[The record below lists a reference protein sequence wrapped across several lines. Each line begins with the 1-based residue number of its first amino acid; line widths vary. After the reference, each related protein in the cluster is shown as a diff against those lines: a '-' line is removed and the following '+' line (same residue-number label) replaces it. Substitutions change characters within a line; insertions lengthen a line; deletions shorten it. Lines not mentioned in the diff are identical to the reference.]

1 MSQQIINTGIQGNDG
16 SGDSI
21 RESFTKVNAN
31 FSELYAV
38 FNIAGKIGITDLSDA
53 PSSYTNDQILMASHT
68 LQKLTART
76 LTSNNNSIIFT
87 KTNDN
92 YLDIAVSPQAVIARL
107 ASDASPELSTPLNA
121 NLFPIGRLPDPSS
134 AMADVFNQIW
144 SHIDEGVTTTI
155 NQLPVT
161 VNYGINNYV
170 AGTASNIENNVA
182 GKYTV
187 TAALKSRP
195 QPSYPPITDP
205 DYISSLTSNY
215 ISTEVMQRKDTVYRG
230 GDTLTG
236 LLYLS
241 DHPAPLAGAG
251 TSSISEKQS
260 VTKYYVDKLFVPH
273 TPFTSNG
280 IMSVIYD
287 NNDTKNNV
295 YSVIPISTTNSSDSH
310 IVRTD
315 SNGDIYCQTIYA
327 THNGNIITTNIST
340 GSAVIGGT
348 ITGAW
353 TLTTGSRLNATYA
366 DLAEYYEGDE
376 EYEPGTVMIFGG
388 NYEVTAS
395 LTSNDA
401 RVAGVVT
408 TNPAY
413 VLNKDQVGIKV
424 CIALVGRI
432 PCKVIG
438 RIKKGDLLT
447 TSNTTGCAMKALE
460 PKLGSIVGKAL
471 EDKETGEVGIIE
483 IAVGRA

>member
-1 MSQQIINTGIQGNDG
+1 MSQRIINTGTQGNDG

-68 LQKLTART
+68 LHKLTART
-76 LTSNNNSIIFT
+76 LTSSNNSIIFA
-87 KTNDN
+87 KANDS
-92 YLDIAVSPQAVIARL
+92 YLDISVSPQAIIARL
-107 ASDASPELSTPLNA
+107 ASDASPELSTPMNA
-121 NLFPIGRLPDPSS
+121 NLFPIGRLPDPS
-134 AMADVFNQIW
+134 AVTVDVFNQIW
-144 SHIDEGVTTTI
+144 SHIDEGVITTI

-161 VNYGINNYV
+161 VNYGINHYV
-170 AGTASNIENNVA
+170 AGVASNIVDNIA

-187 TAALKSRP
+187 TAALKTRP
-195 QPSYPPITDP
+195 QPVYPPTTDP
-205 DYISSLTSNY
+205 DYISTLTSNY
-215 ISTEVMQRKDTVYRG
+215 LSTEAMQRKDAVYRG

-251 TSSISEKQS
+251 TSAVSEKQS

-280 IMSVIYD
+280 IMSVAYD
-287 NNDTKNNV
+287 NTDTKNNI
-295 YSVIPISTTNSSDSH
+295 YSVIPISTSNSSDSH
-310 IVRTD
+310 IVKTD
-315 SNGDIYCQTIYA
+315 TAGDIHCKTIYA
-327 THNGNIITTNIST
+327 VHDGNVITTSIST
-340 GSAVIGGT
+340 GASSTGGT

-353 TLTTGSRLNATYA
+353 TLTTGSTLNATYA
-366 DLAEYYEGDE
+366 DLAEYYEGDTV
-376 EYEPGTVMIFGG
+376 YAPGTVLIFGG
-388 NYEVTAS
+388 DKEVTVS
-395 LTSNDA
+395 SMVNDT

-413 VLNKDQVGIKV
+413 VMNTEQTGEKV
-424 CIALVGRI
+424 CIALAGRI

-447 TSNTTGCAMKALE
+447 TSNSPGCAIKALD
-460 PKLGSIVGKAL
+460 PKLGAIIGKAL
-471 EDKETGEVGIIE
+471 ENKDTGEVGIIE
-483 IAVGRA
+483 IAVGRG